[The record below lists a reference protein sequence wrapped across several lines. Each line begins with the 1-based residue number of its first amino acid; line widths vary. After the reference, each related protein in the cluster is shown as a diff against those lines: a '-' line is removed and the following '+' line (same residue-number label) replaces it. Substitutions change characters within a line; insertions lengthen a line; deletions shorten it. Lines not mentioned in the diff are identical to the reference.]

1 MCKITVAKSAGF
13 CFGVERAVNEL
24 MRIAEEKK
32 AVTLGPI
39 IHNGSVI
46 KKFEDMGVKIVENP
60 IDTPVGATLVIRT
73 HGVKKSVIDEIEK
86 NNIDFCDL
94 TCPFV
99 KKIHNIVHDYH
110 EKGYKIIIAGDKH
123 HPEVDGISGWC
134 GGAIVVSDFSE
145 LEGKISPF
153 DSVCLVAQ
161 TTMDKKNYEKIKN
174 FVKTSC
180 QNPIIFDTICSA
192 TEKRQKEA
200 EEISKAS
207 DVMIVVGGRMSANT
221 KRLADICKRYCENT
235 FQIETAGDLPLRFDI
250 PKNKIGIT
258 AGASTPPWII
268 KEVVGEMEEM
278 VNGEVSFAEVLKEH
292 EKEQAL
298 VTLKTGDIVKGTVMR
313 VEPNGVSVNLGYKSD
328 GFIPAG
334 EVVDDPEADI
344 CELIHVG
351 DEIEVFVVRVNDV
364 EGEVTLSK
372 RKIDAIK
379 SEKVLEEA
387 FENETV
393 LTGKVVEILNGGV
406 LVAVN
411 GGRIFVPAKF
421 ASDRYLAD
429 LSVLQNAT
437 VDLKIIEISKKR
449 GRTKIVGSIAA
460 VIREQKKK
468 LAEEFWN
475 NVEVG
480 KTYTGVV
487 KSLTKFGAFV
497 DIGGV
502 DGLVHI
508 SELSWAKIKHPSE
521 VVSEGETVEV
531 YVIDFNKETGKVS
544 LGYKKACDNPWEKAK
559 AELEVGKDIDCK
571 IVRIVPFGAFA
582 EIYPGVDGLIHISQ
596 VAAKR
601 IGKVEDEL
609 SVGQHVTARVVE
621 LDFEN
626 KKIGLSIRAIIEE
639 AQKAEE
645 AEMVAEDA
653 AKEEAVEAE
662 KEEAVEATETTEE

>member
-1 MCKITVAKSAGF
+1 M
-13 CFGVERAVNEL
+13 
-24 MRIAEEKK
+24 
-32 AVTLGPI
+32 
-39 IHNGSVI
+39 
-46 KKFEDMGVKIVENP
+46 
-60 IDTPVGATLVIRT
+60 
-73 HGVKKSVIDEIEK
+73 
-86 NNIDFCDL
+86 
-94 TCPFV
+94 
-99 KKIHNIVHDYH
+99 
-110 EKGYKIIIAGDKH
+110 
-123 HPEVDGISGWC
+123 
-134 GGAIVVSDFSE
+134 
-145 LEGKISPF
+145 
-153 DSVCLVAQ
+153 
-161 TTMDKKNYEKIKN
+161 
-174 FVKTSC
+174 
-180 QNPIIFDTICSA
+180 
-192 TEKRQKEA
+192 
-200 EEISKAS
+200 
-207 DVMIVVGGRMSANT
+207 
-221 KRLADICKRYCENT
+221 
-235 FQIETAGDLPLRFDI
+235 
-250 PKNKIGIT
+250 
-258 AGASTPPWII
+258 
-268 KEVVGEMEEM
+268 
-278 VNGEVSFAEVLKEH
+278 
-292 EKEQAL
+292 
-298 VTLKTGDIVKGTVMR
+298 
-313 VEPNGVSVNLGYKSD
+313 
-328 GFIPAG
+328 
-334 EVVDDPEADI
+334 
-344 CELIHVG
+344 
-351 DEIEVFVVRVNDV
+351 
-364 EGEVTLSK
+364 
-372 RKIDAIK
+372 
-379 SEKVLEEA
+379 
-387 FENETV
+387 
-393 LTGKVVEILNGGV
+393 
-406 LVAVN
+406 VAVN

-429 LSVLQNAT
+429 LSVLQNLT

-508 SELSWAKIKHPSE
+508 SELSWAKIKHPFE

-609 SVGQHVTARVVE
+609 SVGQHVTARIVE

-645 AEMVAEDA
+645 AEIVAEDS
-653 AKEEAVEAE
+653 AKEEAVS
-662 KEEAVEATETTEE
+662 EETAETTEE